1 MVSPNP
7 ATRPTCKKI
16 LNDFLIND
24 GALEKKCLRLQAKK
38 LTGEMKN
45 LENMLNI
52 KRKNSS

>member
-7 ATRPTCKKI
+7 ANRPTCKKI

-38 LTGEMKN
+38 LQSELRE
-45 LENMLNI
+45 LEAALKI